1 MVPLDSCR
9 KIAGTRQLTQQTFV
23 PRGSAGWKSMAR
35 VQCCGALCAE
45 RSPHGP
51 QTAAFL
57 LCRREVDREAGSAP
71 LPPQGPA
78 PGTRPQRHLRAQG
91 LSKNLGRQPYRAQ
104 PGLLTA
110 SLTQRT
116 ASPASPECWLSR
128 GGAARPPA
136 QPSPAGLLCTGHRI
150 QASLRQ
156 AHLLS
161 YCLLFVFLESVINP

>member
-1 MVPLDSCR
+1 
-9 KIAGTRQLTQQTFV
+9 
-23 PRGSAGWKSMAR
+23 MAR

-45 RSPHGP
+45 RSPPGP

-136 QPSPAGLLCTGHRI
+136 QPSPAGLLRTGHRI